1 MHPHQQPRLG
11 DPLHA
16 QGPKMWLMVEVHPPP
31 REEGALGY
39 LDNCGQLTGST
50 GSCATMSCP
59 DIAVGIPQIRKL
71 QS

>member
-1 MHPHQQPRLG
+1 
-11 DPLHA
+11 
-16 QGPKMWLMVEVHPPP
+16 MWPMVEVHPPP